1 VAPEVDLMLIPLVLA
16 AALIVCSVT
25 DIRDRRIPNL
35 VTFPLAAAALVAN
48 AAGSF
53 DAALAAP
60 LGAIGLPASLA
71 GLSACFALMLANHL
85 FAGHGA
91 GDVKLA
97 AGIGGCVGF
106 EVGLITLAYAYM
118 VAGLVAGGMLLAR
131 RYRRATPDAD
141 RGVPLAPCLA
151 AGCGLALLWLPSWQP
166 SLTVTLWGAS

>member
-1 VAPEVDLMLIPLVLA
+1 MLIPILLA
-16 AALIVCSVT
+16 AALVVCSAT
-25 DIRDRRIPNL
+25 DIRDRRIPNA
-35 VTFPLAAAALVAN
+35 VTFPLAAAALGVN

-71 GLSACFALMLANHL
+71 GLSACFMLMLANHL

-106 EVGLITLAYAYM
+106 EVGLIALAYTYM
-118 VAGLVAGGMLLAR
+118 IAGLVAAGMLVAR
-131 RYRRATPDAD
+131 RHRPGGAEAE

-151 AGCGLALLWLPSWQP
+151 AGCGLALLGLPGWQALLPSSP
-166 SLTVTLWGAS
+166 AGGL

>member
-1 VAPEVDLMLIPLVLA
+1 MLIPLVLA
-16 AALIVCSVT
+16 AALVVCSVT
-25 DIRDRRIPNL
+25 DIRDRRIPNA
-35 VTFPLAAAALVAN
+35 VTFPLAAVALVAN

-53 DAALAAP
+53 ETALAEP

-71 GLSACFALMLANHL
+71 GLAACFALMLANHL

-106 EVGLITLAYAYM
+106 EAGLITLAYTYM
-118 VAGLVAGGMLLAR
+118 IAGLVAAGMLVAR
-131 RYRRATPDAD
+131 RRQRVEVETAGD

-151 AGCGLALLWLPSWQP
+151 IGCGLAVAGLTGWEP
-166 SLTVTLWGAS
+166 SLSALAWSPR